1 MAENE
6 NEDKTETETE
16 NEEDDIWDKID
27 LRYVIIGT
35 QGDMFLGMGNESK
48 YILGVFKNEET
59 AEKVSKFIKEERP
72 DIKRIEI
79 TKIMWEE

>member
-1 MAENE
+1 MAETE
-6 NEDKTETETE
+6 NKTETE
-16 NEEDDIWDKID
+16 NEEDDLWDKID
-27 LRYVIIGT
+27 VRYVIT
-35 QGDMFLGMGNESK
+35 EVHCDMFLGIGNESK